1 MRRRTLFIAAIMA
14 AAWYAFTPD
23 AQADEPGTRPT
34 KDMFNEMCRSAA
46 DSLLRQCGLAHAS
59 SVQIRFAGGER
70 TQFFRS
76 VLLDAVAAQSAAVY
90 VEGAHAD
97 TIITLGIEDAQVAY
111 GTAFRERWFGERK
124 TERTAALAVRLEM
137 QLRSTGKILFAGTLR
152 HAAAD
157 TIAVEEAARAGAT
170 SRGVAVGNVPASSL
184 WEKILE
190 PAILT
195 VSSGIAIYLFFT
207 VRS

>member
-1 MRRRTLFIAAIMA
+1 MRRRTLLIAAVMA
-14 AAWYAFTPD
+14 VAWCAFTPD
-23 AQADEPGTRPT
+23 AQAGEPGARPT
-34 KDMFNEMCRSAA
+34 KDMFNEVCRSAA
-46 DSLLRQCGLAHAS
+46 DSLLRQCGLTRAS
-59 SVQIRFAGGER
+59 SVQIRFASGER
-70 TQFFRS
+70 TLFFRS
-76 VLLDAVAAQSAAVY
+76 VLLDAVAAQSAVVY
-90 VEGAHAD
+90 AEGSRAD

-137 QLRSTGKILFAGTLR
+137 QQRSTGKILFAGTLR
-152 HAAAD
+152 RAAAD
-157 TIAVEEAARAGAT
+157 TIAVEEAARAGAS
-170 SRGVAVGNVPASSL
+170 SRDIAVGNVPASSL